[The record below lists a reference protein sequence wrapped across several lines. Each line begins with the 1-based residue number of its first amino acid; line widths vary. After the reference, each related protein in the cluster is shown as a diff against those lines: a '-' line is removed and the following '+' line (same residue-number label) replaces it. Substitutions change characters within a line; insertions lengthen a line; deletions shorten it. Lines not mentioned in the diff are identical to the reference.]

1 METLKEKLLRRIEK
15 DIKEIEKE
23 YCAKAPI
30 EIFNCSYRIACMQEF
45 ESVLTWVCEE
55 DIDLDGIEKLLN
67 WKKNIFAVLGDYYI
81 NFSHPEDYNFF
92 YSYDDTL
99 SIIEIII
106 EKYEEEN
113 QKWI

>member
-15 DIKEIEKE
+15 DMKEIEKE

-30 EIFNCSYRIACMQEF
+30 EIFNHSYKIACMQEF

-67 WKKNIFAVLGDYYI
+67 WKENIFIALYN
-81 NFSHPEDYNFF
+81 NFMTFTHPEYYNFF
-92 YSYDDTL
+92 YSYDDAL

-106 EKYEEEN
+106 EEN
-113 QKWI
+113 KGEN